1 MVPESYRTVRSVF
14 WSGGSRHP
22 ARRFASRPSGWLH
35 PAEPSGVAVRRTA
48 SMEVSEIM
56 SKDLVTVG
64 PEYNVADVA
73 SLMRSRKVGSVI
85 VLEDDRVLGILTE
98 RDILGVVGSG
108 EDPKNVAAHE
118 ALTDDVITI
127 GPDAPVEEAAGEMV
141 RAGVRHLPVISEQGL
156 IGIVSM
162 RDLVRWSVRGV
173 AESTDLPHIE
183 LSKQVLSLVH
193 KAGK

>member
-1 MVPESYRTVRSVF
+1 MQ
-14 WSGGSRHP
+14 
-22 ARRFASRPSGWLH
+22 
-35 PAEPSGVAVRRTA
+35 
-48 SMEVSEIM
+48 VSEIM

-73 SLMRSRKVGSVI
+73 SLMRSKRIGSVI

-118 ALTDDVITI
+118 ALTDDLVTI
-127 GPDAPVEEAAGEMV
+127 GPDAPVEEAAQEMV
-141 RAGVRHLPVISEQGL
+141 RAGVRHLPVISEQDL

-173 AESTDLPHIE
+173 AESSNLPHIE

-193 KAGK
+193 KVQK

>member
-1 MVPESYRTVRSVF
+1 MQ
-14 WSGGSRHP
+14 
-22 ARRFASRPSGWLH
+22 
-35 PAEPSGVAVRRTA
+35 
-48 SMEVSEIM
+48 VSEIM
-56 SKDLVTVG
+56 STDLVTVG

-73 SLMRSRKVGSVI
+73 SLMRSKRIGSVI

-118 ALTDDVITI
+118 ALTDDLVTI
-127 GPDAPVEEAAGEMV
+127 GPDAPVEVAAQEMV
-141 RAGVRHLPVISEQGL
+141 RAGVRHLPVISERDL
-156 IGIVSM
+156 LGIVSM

-173 AESTDLPHIE
+173 AESSDLPHIE

-193 KAGK
+193 KVQK

>member
-1 MVPESYRTVRSVF
+1 MQ
-14 WSGGSRHP
+14 
-22 ARRFASRPSGWLH
+22 
-35 PAEPSGVAVRRTA
+35 
-48 SMEVSEIM
+48 VSEIM
-56 SKDLVTVG
+56 STDLVTVG

-73 SLMRSRKVGSVI
+73 SLMRSKRIGSVI

-118 ALTDDVITI
+118 ALTDDVVTI
-127 GPDAPVEEAAGEMV
+127 GPDAPVEEAAQEMV
-141 RAGVRHLPVISEQGL
+141 RAGVRHLPVISEQDL

-173 AESTDLPHIE
+173 AESSNLPHIE

-193 KAGK
+193 KVQR

>member
-1 MVPESYRTVRSVF
+1 
-14 WSGGSRHP
+14 
-22 ARRFASRPSGWLH
+22 
-35 PAEPSGVAVRRTA
+35 
-48 SMEVSEIM
+48 MEVAEIM

-73 SLMRSRKVGSVI
+73 SLMRSRGIGSVI
-85 VLEDDRVLGILTE
+85 VLEEDRVLGILTE

-118 ALTDDVITI
+118 ALTDDLITI
-127 GPDAPVEEAAGEMV
+127 APDAPVEEAAGEMV
-141 RAGVRHLPVISEQGL
+141 RAGVRHLPVISGQRL

-162 RDLVRWSVRGV
+162 RDLVRWSVGGV
-173 AESTDLPHIE
+173 VTESADLPHIE

-193 KAGK
+193 KAAK

>member
-1 MVPESYRTVRSVF
+1 MQI
-14 WSGGSRHP
+14 
-22 ARRFASRPSGWLH
+22 
-35 PAEPSGVAVRRTA
+35 
-48 SMEVSEIM
+48 SEIM

-73 SLMRSRKVGSVI
+73 SLMRSKRIGSVI

-98 RDILGVVGSG
+98 RDILGVVGGG

-127 GPDAPVEEAAGEMV
+127 GPDAPVEEAAEEMV

-173 AESTDLPHIE
+173 AESSDLPHIE
-183 LSKQVLSLVH
+183 LSKQVLSIVH
-193 KAGK
+193 KVQK

>member
-1 MVPESYRTVRSVF
+1 
-14 WSGGSRHP
+14 
-22 ARRFASRPSGWLH
+22 
-35 PAEPSGVAVRRTA
+35 
-48 SMEVSEIM
+48 MEVSEIM

-73 SLMRSRKVGSVI
+73 SLMRSRKIGSVI
-85 VLEDDRVLGILTE
+85 VLEDAR
-98 RDILGVVGSG
+98 
-108 EDPKNVAAHE
+108 
-118 ALTDDVITI
+118 
-127 GPDAPVEEAAGEMV
+127 VEEAAGEMV

-183 LSKQVLSLVH
+183 LSKQVLSIVH
-193 KAGK
+193 KVGK

>member
-1 MVPESYRTVRSVF
+1 
-14 WSGGSRHP
+14 
-22 ARRFASRPSGWLH
+22 
-35 PAEPSGVAVRRTA
+35 
-48 SMEVSEIM
+48 MEVSEIM
-56 SKDLVTVG
+56 STDLVTVG

-73 SLMRSRKVGSVI
+73 SLMRSRKIGSVI

-118 ALTDDVITI
+118 ALTDDLITI
-127 GPDAPVEEAAGEMV
+127 GPEEPVEEAANEMV
-141 RAGVRHLPVISEQGL
+141 RAGVRHLPVIADEEL

-173 AESTDLPHIE
+173 AESSDLPHIE
-183 LSKQVLSLVH
+183 LSKQVLLLVH
-193 KAGK
+193 RAAT

>member
-1 MVPESYRTVRSVF
+1 MQ
-14 WSGGSRHP
+14 
-22 ARRFASRPSGWLH
+22 
-35 PAEPSGVAVRRTA
+35 
-48 SMEVSEIM
+48 VSEIM
-56 SKDLVTVG
+56 STDLVTVG

-73 SLMRSRKVGSVI
+73 SLMRSKRIGSVI

-118 ALTDDVITI
+118 ALTDDLVTI
-127 GPDAPVEEAAGEMV
+127 GPDAPVEEAAQEMV
-141 RAGVRHLPVISEQGL
+141 RAGVRHLPVISERDL

-173 AESTDLPHIE
+173 AESSDLPHIE

-193 KAGK
+193 KVQK

>member
-1 MVPESYRTVRSVF
+1 MQ
-14 WSGGSRHP
+14 
-22 ARRFASRPSGWLH
+22 
-35 PAEPSGVAVRRTA
+35 
-48 SMEVSEIM
+48 VSEIM

-73 SLMRSRKVGSVI
+73 SLMRSKRIGSVI

-98 RDILGVVGSG
+98 RDILGVVGGG

-127 GPDAPVEEAAGEMV
+127 GPDAPVEEAAEEMV

-173 AESTDLPHIE
+173 AESSDLPHIE
-183 LSKQVLSLVH
+183 LSKQVLSIVH
-193 KAGK
+193 KVQK

>member
-1 MVPESYRTVRSVF
+1 MQ
-14 WSGGSRHP
+14 
-22 ARRFASRPSGWLH
+22 
-35 PAEPSGVAVRRTA
+35 
-48 SMEVSEIM
+48 VSEIM

-73 SLMRSRKVGSVI
+73 SLMRSKRIGSVI

-118 ALTDDVITI
+118 ALTDDLVTI
-127 GPDAPVEEAAGEMV
+127 GPDAPVEKAAQEMV
-141 RAGVRHLPVISEQGL
+141 RAGVRHLPVISEQDL

-173 AESTDLPHIE
+173 AESSDLPHIE

-193 KAGK
+193 KVQR

>member
-1 MVPESYRTVRSVF
+1 
-14 WSGGSRHP
+14 
-22 ARRFASRPSGWLH
+22 
-35 PAEPSGVAVRRTA
+35 
-48 SMEVSEIM
+48 MEVSEIM

-73 SLMRSRKVGSVI
+73 SLMRSRKIGSVI
-85 VLEDDRVLGILTE
+85 VLEDDR
-98 RDILGVVGSG
+98 VVGSG

-183 LSKQVLSLVH
+183 LSKQVLSIVH
-193 KAGK
+193 KVGK

>member
-1 MVPESYRTVRSVF
+1 
-14 WSGGSRHP
+14 
-22 ARRFASRPSGWLH
+22 
-35 PAEPSGVAVRRTA
+35 
-48 SMEVSEIM
+48 MEVSEIM

-73 SLMRSRKVGSVI
+73 SLMRSRKIGSVI
-85 VLEDDRVLGILTE
+85 VLEDDRFLGILTE

>member
-1 MVPESYRTVRSVF
+1 
-14 WSGGSRHP
+14 
-22 ARRFASRPSGWLH
+22 
-35 PAEPSGVAVRRTA
+35 
-48 SMEVSEIM
+48 MEVSEIM

-73 SLMRSRKVGSVI
+73 SLMRSRRIGSVI

-98 RDILGVVGSG
+98 RDILGVVCSG

-118 ALTDDVITI
+118 ALTDDLITI

-156 IGIVSM
+156 LGIVSM

-173 AESTDLPHIE
+173 AESSDLPHIE

>member
-1 MVPESYRTVRSVF
+1 
-14 WSGGSRHP
+14 
-22 ARRFASRPSGWLH
+22 
-35 PAEPSGVAVRRTA
+35 
-48 SMEVSEIM
+48 MEVSEIM

-73 SLMRSRKVGSVI
+73 SLMRSRKIGSVI
-85 VLEDDRVLGILTE
+85 VLEDDRFLGILTE

-156 IGIVSM
+156 IGIISM

>member
-1 MVPESYRTVRSVF
+1 
-14 WSGGSRHP
+14 
-22 ARRFASRPSGWLH
+22 
-35 PAEPSGVAVRRTA
+35 
-48 SMEVSEIM
+48 MEVSEIM

-73 SLMRSRKVGSVI
+73 SLMRSRKIGSVI

-183 LSKQVLSLVH
+183 LSKQVLSIVH
-193 KAGK
+193 KVGK

>member
-1 MVPESYRTVRSVF
+1 MQ
-14 WSGGSRHP
+14 
-22 ARRFASRPSGWLH
+22 
-35 PAEPSGVAVRRTA
+35 
-48 SMEVSEIM
+48 VSEIM

-73 SLMRSRKVGSVI
+73 SLMRSKRIGSVI

-118 ALTDDVITI
+118 ALTDDLVTI
-127 GPDAPVEEAAGEMV
+127 GPDAPVEEAAQEMV
-141 RAGVRHLPVISEQGL
+141 RAGVRHLPVISEQDL

-173 AESTDLPHIE
+173 AESSNLPHIE

-193 KAGK
+193 KVQR

>member
-1 MVPESYRTVRSVF
+1 MQ
-14 WSGGSRHP
+14 
-22 ARRFASRPSGWLH
+22 
-35 PAEPSGVAVRRTA
+35 
-48 SMEVSEIM
+48 VSEIM
-56 SKDLVTVG
+56 STDLVTVG

-73 SLMRSRKVGSVI
+73 SLMRSKRIGSVI

-98 RDILGVVGSG
+98 RDILGVVGGG

-118 ALTDDVITI
+118 ALTDDLVTI
-127 GPDAPVEEAAGEMV
+127 GPDAPVEEAAQEMV
-141 RAGVRHLPVISEQGL
+141 RAGVRHLPVISEQDL

-173 AESTDLPHIE
+173 AESSDLPHIE

-193 KAGK
+193 KVQK

>member
-1 MVPESYRTVRSVF
+1 MQ
-14 WSGGSRHP
+14 
-22 ARRFASRPSGWLH
+22 
-35 PAEPSGVAVRRTA
+35 
-48 SMEVSEIM
+48 VSEIM

-73 SLMRSRKVGSVI
+73 SLMRSKRIGSVI

-118 ALTDDVITI
+118 ALTDDLVTI
-127 GPDAPVEEAAGEMV
+127 GPDAPVEEAAQEMV
-141 RAGVRHLPVISEQGL
+141 RAGVRHLPVISEQDL

-173 AESTDLPHIE
+173 SESSNLPHIE

-193 KAGK
+193 KVQR

>member
-1 MVPESYRTVRSVF
+1 
-14 WSGGSRHP
+14 
-22 ARRFASRPSGWLH
+22 
-35 PAEPSGVAVRRTA
+35 
-48 SMEVSEIM
+48 MEVSEIM
-56 SKDLVTVG
+56 STDLVTVG

-73 SLMRSRKVGSVI
+73 GLMRSRKVGSVI

-118 ALTDDVITI
+118 ALTDDLITI
-127 GPDAPVEEAAGEMV
+127 EPGAPVEDAAGEMV
-141 RAGVRHLPVISEQGL
+141 RAGVRHLPVISEEGL

-173 AESTDLPHIE
+173 AESSDLPHIE

-193 KAGK
+193 KAAT

>member
-1 MVPESYRTVRSVF
+1 MQ
-14 WSGGSRHP
+14 
-22 ARRFASRPSGWLH
+22 
-35 PAEPSGVAVRRTA
+35 
-48 SMEVSEIM
+48 VSEIM
-56 SKDLVTVG
+56 STDLVTVG

-73 SLMRSRKVGSVI
+73 SLMRSKRIGSVI

-118 ALTDDVITI
+118 ALTDDLVTI
-127 GPDAPVEEAAGEMV
+127 GPDAPVEEAAQEMV
-141 RAGVRHLPVISEQGL
+141 RAGVRHLPVISEQDL

-173 AESTDLPHIE
+173 AESSDLPHIE

-193 KAGK
+193 KVQR

>member
-1 MVPESYRTVRSVF
+1 MQ
-14 WSGGSRHP
+14 
-22 ARRFASRPSGWLH
+22 
-35 PAEPSGVAVRRTA
+35 
-48 SMEVSEIM
+48 VSEIM

-73 SLMRSRKVGSVI
+73 SLMRSKRIGSVI

-118 ALTDDVITI
+118 ALTDDLVTI
-127 GPDAPVEEAAGEMV
+127 GPDAPVEAAAQEMV
-141 RAGVRHLPVISEQGL
+141 RAGVRHLPVISEQDL

-173 AESTDLPHIE
+173 AESSDLPHIE

-193 KAGK
+193 KVQR

>member
-1 MVPESYRTVRSVF
+1 MQ
-14 WSGGSRHP
+14 
-22 ARRFASRPSGWLH
+22 
-35 PAEPSGVAVRRTA
+35 
-48 SMEVSEIM
+48 VSEIM

-73 SLMRSRKVGSVI
+73 SLMRSKRIGSVI

-118 ALTDDVITI
+118 ALTDDLVTI
-127 GPDAPVEEAAGEMV
+127 GPDAPVEEAAQEMV
-141 RAGVRHLPVISEQGL
+141 RAGVRHLPVISEQDL

-173 AESTDLPHIE
+173 AESSDLPHIE

-193 KAGK
+193 KVQK

>member
-1 MVPESYRTVRSVF
+1 
-14 WSGGSRHP
+14 
-22 ARRFASRPSGWLH
+22 
-35 PAEPSGVAVRRTA
+35 
-48 SMEVSEIM
+48 MEVSEIM

>member
-1 MVPESYRTVRSVF
+1 
-14 WSGGSRHP
+14 
-22 ARRFASRPSGWLH
+22 
-35 PAEPSGVAVRRTA
+35 
-48 SMEVSEIM
+48 
-56 SKDLVTVG
+56 
-64 PEYNVADVA
+64 
-73 SLMRSRKVGSVI
+73 MRSKRIGSVI

-118 ALTDDVITI
+118 ALTDDVVTI
-127 GPDAPVEEAAGEMV
+127 GPDAPVEEAAQEMV
-141 RAGVRHLPVISEQGL
+141 RAGVRHLPVISEQDL

-173 AESTDLPHIE
+173 AESSDLPHIE

-193 KAGK
+193 KVQR

>member
-1 MVPESYRTVRSVF
+1 MQ
-14 WSGGSRHP
+14 
-22 ARRFASRPSGWLH
+22 
-35 PAEPSGVAVRRTA
+35 
-48 SMEVSEIM
+48 VSEIM
-56 SKDLVTVG
+56 SKDLVSVG

-73 SLMRSRKVGSVI
+73 SLMRSKRIGSVI

-118 ALTDDVITI
+118 ALTDDLVTI
-127 GPDAPVEEAAGEMV
+127 GPDAPVEEAAQEMV
-141 RAGVRHLPVISEQGL
+141 RAGVRHLPVISEQDL

-173 AESTDLPHIE
+173 AESSDLPHIE

-193 KAGK
+193 KVQK

>member
-1 MVPESYRTVRSVF
+1 MQ
-14 WSGGSRHP
+14 
-22 ARRFASRPSGWLH
+22 
-35 PAEPSGVAVRRTA
+35 
-48 SMEVSEIM
+48 VSEIM
-56 SKDLVTVG
+56 STDLVTVG

-73 SLMRSRKVGSVI
+73 SLMRSKRIGSVI

-118 ALTDDVITI
+118 ALTDDVVTI
-127 GPDAPVEEAAGEMV
+127 GPDAPVEEAAQEMV
-141 RAGVRHLPVISEQGL
+141 RAGVRHLPVISEQDL

-173 AESTDLPHIE
+173 AESSDLPHIE

-193 KAGK
+193 KVQR